1 MGRLNSVLVTRICKA
16 LWEYREGVGYVESS
30 QTWCHLIQAL
40 KCRAISQA
48 KNGKSEFQ
56 RKTT

>member
-16 LWEYREGVGYVESS
+16 LWEYREGAGYIESS

-40 KCRAISQA
+40 KYRATSQA
-48 KNGKSEFQ
+48 ENGKSEFQ
-56 RKTT
+56 RGTT